1 MRAVSRGPGSTRS
14 WLFGVTL
21 AVIAACAP
29 PPMEESEDS
38 TEESETFAV
47 REQGLVDLASIDPA
61 RELFVTD
68 LSVVDDTRYTTWG
81 GCTDQDPDGGW
92 SFGRLI
98 DNMLPDRMHN
108 PYGRS
113 QFILSWLKTWEH
125 DQTVNGQ
132 LIPARPLIRSVI
144 IDPWRTASGCAGS
157 DVACVL
163 DMAKAPFRLLAIV
176 NRPDLRRV
184 PTSSEPGMAGQGRFV
199 FGALGANVERL
210 PFTVI
215 FEYQLPILYSSDILS
230 WAQRWHALGNYPFG
244 PRYNEKL
251 FAVTRGF
258 ARRNAAPRLV
268 NGSALLQIRT
278 NEVPL
283 SPVEPRLW
291 EMREFVLSSSTGL
304 LKPVTVKQEVRA
316 SLNGTSSLGDW
327 VAGNASAIL
336 AGTHVVPNTWLGQPF
351 QAAAAPVP
359 STLAWAVPGATEEVR
374 HAFGQGTC
382 SGCHK
387 SETATSFLHVR
398 TREAGSPSL
407 LSAFLTEQLG
417 PTGPRMTDFHALLN
431 TPAPDR
437 VRDGCGRDHRWR
449 RYSSSLQQSG
459 DDEE

>member
-1 MRAVSRGPGSTRS
+1 MHTVSRGPGSIRS

-21 AVIAACAP
+21 TVIAACAP
-29 PPMEESEDS
+29 PP
-38 TEESETFAV
+38 TEESDTLEV

-61 RELFVTD
+61 RELFITD
-68 LSVVDDTRYTTWG
+68 VSVVDDTRYNTWG
-81 GCTDQDPDGGW
+81 GRHDQDPDGGW

-98 DNMLPDRMHN
+98 DNMVPEAWRN

-113 QFILSWLKTWEH
+113 QFVLLWLKTWER

-132 LIPARPLIRSVI
+132 LIPARPLIRSLI
-144 IDPWRTASGCAGS
+144 IDPWRTASGCTGS

-163 DMAKAPFRLLAIV
+163 DMDKAPFRLLAIV

-184 PTSSEPGMAGQGRFV
+184 PTSSDPGMAGQGRFV
-199 FGALGANVERL
+199 FGVLGPNGERVA
-210 PFTVI
+210 FTVI
-215 FEYQLPILYSSDILS
+215 FEYQLPIRDSSDMLTWARSWHSLS
-230 WAQRWHALGNYPFG
+230 NSPFG

-258 ARRNAAPRLV
+258 ARRNAAPRLP

-316 SLNGTSSLGDW
+316 SLNGTPTLGNW

-336 AGTHVVPNTWLGQPF
+336 AGAHVVPNTWQGQPF

-374 HAFGQGTC
+374 HAFGQATC

-387 SETATSFLHVR
+387 SETGTSFLHVR
-398 TREAGSPSL
+398 TREAGSPAL
-407 LSAFLTEQLG
+407 LSAFLTEQLS
-417 PTGPRMTDFHALLN
+417 PTGPRVADFHTLLN

-449 RYSSSLQQSG
+449 RYNGSGPHSG
-459 DDEE
+459 DGSDDED